1 MAHPEDMTR
10 AELVR
15 ELKDCRNELCH
26 QCGGYLNAH
35 LGRCDGCRWKLE
47 PKENA
52 AP

>member
-10 AELVR
+10 AELIR
-15 ELKDCRNELCH
+15 ELKDCRNELCL

-35 LGRCDGCRWKLE
+35 LGSCDGCRWKLE